1 MPSGHPLIEGAPGR
15 RFGAALASTLG
26 ALCLHA
32 CAPAPSSGVPEP
44 PRFDASTAAPPTE
57 AELDAGAEAEA
68 LEDASATDA
77 LLGDGDGASD
87 ADLAARPLPVVLI
100 ERPYLAWA
108 RPRPKG
114 AVAAGAHDE
123 LLARWN
129 LGGTSAPDFPSNRPS
144 YHPGTRVKVETRVV
158 SGKLPKTAPVDRR
171 TGKHA
176 VVLSET
182 SLLTRSRKHG
192 YWPYRLCF
200 ERAVQQRGKQKGG
213 ETVLRFAVDA
223 RGRVGQPVLLR
234 TKLDATEVVEC
245 LLAETR
251 ALPLL
256 PPPRR
261 VQVELSVEVWPGD
274 AALPSLPPAP
284 ADPALAGP
292 LDGEALEKALE
303 ADRGALA
310 SCYAEGL
317 ARDPGLWG
325 RLQVHVER
333 DARGRV
339 TAARQ
344 SESRFPDPEVVA
356 CVLGLLKETR
366 LPTGGAP
373 GFEIALRLGREPPR
387 PAAATP

>member
-1 MPSGHPLIEGAPGR
+1 MPSGHPLIESTPGR
-15 RFGAALASTLG
+15 RFGALFAGTLG
-26 ALCLHA
+26 VMCLHA
-32 CAPAPSSGVPEP
+32 CSAAPSSAVPEP
-44 PRFDASTAAPPTE
+44 PRLDASAHAPLPKADAQAD
-57 AELDAGAEAEA
+57 AEPV
-68 LEDASATDA
+68 EDASPADA
-77 LLGDGDGASD
+77 LAGDAADASD
-87 ADLAARPLPVVLI
+87 AELSARPVPVLLI

-114 AVAAGAHDE
+114 EVAAGAHDE

-129 LGGTSAPDFPSNRPS
+129 LGGTSDPNFPSNRPS

-158 SGKLPKTAPVDRR
+158 SGKLPKSAPVDRR
-171 TGKHA
+171 TGKPA

-182 SLLTRSRKHG
+182 SLLARSRKHG

-200 ERAVQQRGKQKGG
+200 ERAVQQQGKRKGG

-223 RGRVGQPVLLR
+223 RGRVGGPRLLR
-234 TKLDATEVVEC
+234 TKLDSAEVVEC

-251 ALPLL
+251 ELPLL

-261 VQVELSVEVWPGD
+261 IEVELSVQVWPGD
-274 AALPSLPPAP
+274 APLPSLPPAP

-303 ADRGALA
+303 VEREAF
-310 SCYAEGL
+310 STCYADGL

-325 RLQVHVER
+325 RIQAHVQR

-339 TAARQ
+339 AAARQ

-356 CVLGLLKETR
+356 CVLGRLKETR
-366 LPTGGAP
+366 LPVGGGP
-373 GFEIALRLGREPPR
+373 GFEIALRLGREPER
-387 PAAATP
+387 PPAATP